1 MCVGGVS
8 EWVGACVRA
17 CMSCLFMCAYTCT
30 LEWVCLCMSC
40 LFMCAYKCTL
50 SVLERV
56 PTVVAGQCAL
66 SALPVCRNVLNWEG
80 V

>member
-30 LEWVCLCMSC
+30 L
-40 LFMCAYKCTL
+40 
-50 SVLERV
+50 SVLEHE
-56 PTVVAGQCAL
+56 PTVVAGQCVL

-80 V
+80 I